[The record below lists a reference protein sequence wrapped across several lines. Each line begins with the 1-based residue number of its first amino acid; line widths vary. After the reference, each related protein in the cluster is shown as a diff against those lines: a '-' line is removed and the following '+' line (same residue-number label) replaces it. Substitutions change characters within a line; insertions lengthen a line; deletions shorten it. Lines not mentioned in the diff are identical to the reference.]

1 MCCMGQS
8 EGNCFKHWN
17 TFRSSV
23 GFDCP
28 NRSLMVRTTD
38 GHNQNKN
45 LTMFHSKNRT
55 KDVCCMG
62 QENGHSN

>member
-1 MCCMGQS
+1 
-8 EGNCFKHWN
+8 
-17 TFRSSV
+17 
-23 GFDCP
+23 
-28 NRSLMVRTTD
+28 MVRTTD